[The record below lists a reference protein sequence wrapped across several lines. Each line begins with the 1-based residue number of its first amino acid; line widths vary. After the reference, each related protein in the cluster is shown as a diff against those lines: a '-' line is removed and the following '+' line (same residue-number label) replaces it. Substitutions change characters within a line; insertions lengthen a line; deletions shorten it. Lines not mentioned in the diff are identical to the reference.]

1 MPLTGSNSLSTC
13 PFKLFESLLSM
24 DEQSDR
30 QASTTKEKGEKNRL
44 IPRIVN
50 VNPSPG
56 ILGDGFAGRN

>member
-1 MPLTGSNSLSTC
+1 
-13 PFKLFESLLSM
+13 M

-30 QASTTKEKGEKNRL
+30 QACTTNEKGEKDCQ

>member
-1 MPLTGSNSLSTC
+1 
-13 PFKLFESLLSM
+13 M

-30 QASTTKEKGEKNRL
+30 QACTTKEKGEKNRL